1 MCKKNLF
8 YIVVKY
14 ILENMLILTVFLVM
28 GFACPRNLYGKCV
41 WVSGNRTGNSDHN
54 YCSTPIS
61 DTVHVAFT
69 VWTVHTSSPVL
80 FACGWWI
87 NMLDWSNNLLPY
99 QIFVVVL
106 LLWLCTELCWYNN
119 IISVISVMFLQWIL
133 RSWLIACSVVI
144 QLFTL

>member
-1 MCKKNLF
+1 MIFPMCKKNLF

-69 VWTVHTSSPVL
+69 V
-80 FACGWWI
+80 
-87 NMLDWSNNLLPY
+87 
-99 QIFVVVL
+99 
-106 LLWLCTELCWYNN
+106 
-119 IISVISVMFLQWIL
+119 
-133 RSWLIACSVVI
+133 
-144 QLFTL
+144 